1 MISNASFSVQTEESF
16 QKLQNACKLQVE
28 GVDLTPVLTQMST
41 TFPLLT
47 ITTLANFLLLLYYT
61 FTNHHEHL
69 SSLTITNITTTII
82 ITILI
87 ITTVNKSAVSPAQ
100 LQSGPNQ
107 SNCQNHTPT
116 QSSFEHLQHIGLQV
130 CNIIWQFFPIS
141 HNKFLQRLAKPTQS
155 SAVLPEIICCMSGIQ
170 SNCPDIVLRN
180 AYPRV
185 AYQ

>member
-47 ITTLANFLLLLYYT
+47 KTTLANFLLLLYYYI

-69 SSLTITNITTTII
+69 SSLKITNITTTNTTTII
-82 ITILI
+82 I

-107 SNCQNHTPT
+107 SNCQSHTPT
-116 QSSFEHLQHIGLQV
+116 QSSFEHLQHIGL
-130 CNIIWQFFPIS
+130 
-141 HNKFLQRLAKPTQS
+141 
-155 SAVLPEIICCMSGIQ
+155 
-170 SNCPDIVLRN
+170 
-180 AYPRV
+180 
-185 AYQ
+185 